1 MEACFEY
8 AVLRLTPDPTRGER
22 VNIGIAVFLPD
33 RVDVRLAPSLLKVR
47 ALDGRVELDR
57 LYELPSLVEKWTA
70 ADQTTEARH
79 QALLALGLVET
90 TQRGWFR
97 PGPDADYERQVARL
111 MATMVTPPPRP
122 RRRDLPDTGLERALK
137 EHFARRQ
144 LLGQQIEDIDRHR
157 IIHRYPVALDENLYA
172 DFAIKNGA
180 WQVTATLDLRAKP
193 EAIRTEKFKQA
204 AVKAVTLDRATRR
217 LKGCTPLVVYAAEP
231 AAIELTQHHINLLS
245 EYAERVYNFLDPEDA
260 RAYLGRM
267 EQAAGAPPIFD

>member
-57 LYELPSLVEKWTA
+57 LYELPGLVEKWTA

-79 QALLALGLVET
+79 QALLALGLVES

-97 PGPDADYERQVARL
+97 PGPDANYESQIARL
-111 MATMVTPPPRP
+111 MATMVTPPARP
-122 RRRDLPDTGLERALK
+122 RRRDLGSTRLEKALK
-137 EHFARRQ
+137 QHFARRQ
-144 LLGQQIEDIDRHR
+144 LLGQEIEDIDRHR

-180 WQVTATLDLRAKP
+180 WHVTATLDLRAKP
-193 EAIRTEKFKQA
+193 ETIRTEKFKQA
-204 AVKAVTLDRATRR
+204 AVKAVTLDRAARR
-217 LKGCTPLVVYAAEP
+217 LPGCTPLVVYAAEP
-231 AAIELTQHHINLLS
+231 AAIELTQHHLNLLS

-267 EQAAGAPPIFD
+267 EQAAGAPPIFE